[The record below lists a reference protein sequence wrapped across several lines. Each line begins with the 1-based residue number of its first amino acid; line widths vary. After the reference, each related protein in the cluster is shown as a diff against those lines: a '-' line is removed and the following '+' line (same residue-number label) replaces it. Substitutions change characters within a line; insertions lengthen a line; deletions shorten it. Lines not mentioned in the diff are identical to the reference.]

1 MTVPHY
7 VLTDGW
13 NLVLKLTGE
22 NKEIADRQNSI
33 EQLHR

>member
-1 MTVPHY
+1 MTVPQ
-7 VLTDGW
+7 W